1 MNLPAPGVSLEAIAN
16 NREMLTGQAVR

>member
-16 NREMLTGQAVR
+16 NREMLARQSVR